1 MSLTQEGQA
10 TRTAILDFEKRI
22 DEMHSNFWKYSQGIE
37 HKVPDWERL
46 EKDVLLFSRRKI
58 PDLELS
64 KQLERIQYKFQN
76 RKKIWLRWI
85 EEVHHARRKEA
96 GTT

>member
-1 MSLTQEGQA
+1 MLVSQENQA
-10 TRTAILDFEKRI
+10 IRSALSDFEKKI
-22 DEMHSNFWKYSQGIE
+22 EDMHVEINRYRQGIE

-46 EKDVLLFSRRKI
+46 EMDLLQFSRKKI
-58 PDLELS
+58 SDLQLS

-85 EEVHHARRKEA
+85 EEYHLLPRKGKENP
-96 GTT
+96 